1 MAMMLFLSHLL
12 PLLLLQFSSSL
23 AYSPPDKYFLNCGS
37 ESDTKLINN
46 RQFIGD
52 AKPGGWSINPG
63 KSKVVKNESIPNSI
77 NEIYKTARVY
87 KKPTWYVFGN
97 ISPNGTYVVRLHFFP
112 TLPETMCEARFNVLA
127 SCGFQLLSNFSVEND
142 LKTTVVREFSF
153 EVKEGPFGIQFSPLE
168 SSLAFVN
175 AIELFL
181 LPEHYIPE
189 LVLAVSPEVR
199 LNGSKYVLAS
209 KALQDVYRVWMG
221 SSFITPDKD
230 TLWRT
235 WLPDSKFIS
244 RPSPGNTVPYN
255 GPLNYKNI
263 LARYIAPTY
272 VCSNAKALDMNTT
285 ISSRDSNITWVFNV
299 NKKSKYF
306 LRLLWCDIMTPPST
320 TFNFD
325 ISIGVNQTSLS
336 SQDVNKENVNMF
348 AMPFWYEFVIVTDSS
363 GFFNVS
369 IALSKDDPF
378 SRAFLNG
385 IEIMELIEK
394 SFVGPIDLSLK
405 EEKQS
410 QKMIIVGVCV
420 GGVVIVGFIIGLALF
435 LFVRARKARKH
446 RPLLLPQNDPS
457 EKIVSIA
464 DLAPN
469 LNLELKIPFA
479 EINDATD
486 GFHPNKMIG
495 IGGFGKVYVGRIR
508 EKDVAVKRSEPG
520 HGQGIKEFQTE
531 VIIFSQIQHRFLVSL
546 YWYCDENQEM
556 ILVYEYME
564 GGTLKDYLY
573 GSKAKDH
580 APLSWKKRL
589 EICIDAAKGLDYLH
603 TDSAA
608 GVIIH
613 RDIKTTN
620 ILLDKDLN
628 AKVADFGISKTG
640 VPDAK
645 ELDITIRG
653 TYGYLDPEYFNTGQ
667 LTEKSDVY
675 SFGVVLFEVL
685 SARAPIDKTVPSEE
699 TNLVDWAALCKSKGE
714 IEKMIDPF
722 LVGTIEANS
731 LRKFVEVAE
740 KCVDEVGANR
750 PSMHDVVYDLELA
763 LQFQFTPMG
772 DGKGYEGMSTTI
784 VEAPWEIDSWILDRI
799 PSKGINDSIMLDEDS
814 TTVNARELAAE
825 FKIDCAR

>member
-1 MAMMLFLSHLL
+1 MTFANWTSLFLFLSRCSNFNH
-12 PLLLLQFSSSL
+12 S
-23 AYSPPDKYFLNCGS
+23 GV
-37 ESDTKLINN
+37 
-46 RQFIGD
+46 
-52 AKPGGWSINPG
+52 GGG
-63 KSKVVKNESIPNSI
+63 TFVKN
-77 NEIYKTARVY
+77 
-87 KKPTWYVFGN
+87 
-97 ISPNGTYVVRLHFFP
+97 
-112 TLPETMCEARFNVLA
+112 
-127 SCGFQLLSNFSVEND
+127 
-142 LKTTVVREFSF
+142 
-153 EVKEGPFGIQFSPLE
+153 
-168 SSLAFVN
+168 
-175 AIELFL
+175 
-181 LPEHYIPE
+181 
-189 LVLAVSPEVR
+189 
-199 LNGSKYVLAS
+199 
-209 KALQDVYRVWMG
+209 RVWMG

-285 ISSRDSNITWVFNV
+285 TSSRDSNITWVFKV

-306 LRLLWCDIMTPPST
+306 LRLLWCDIMTPYST

-369 IALSKDDPF
+369 IALNKDDPF

-394 SFVGPIDLSLK
+394 SFVGPVDLSLK

-410 QKMIIVGVCV
+410 PKMIIVGVCV
-420 GGVVIVGFIIGLALF
+420 GGVVIVGFIIGLTLF

-520 HGQGIKEFQTE
+520 HGQGIKEFRTE
-531 VIIFSQIQHRFLVSL
+531 VIIFSQIHHRFLVSL
-546 YWYCDENQEM
+546 YWYVTPPLNSNS
-556 ILVYEYME
+556 IYL
-564 GGTLKDYLY
+564 TLNLFY
-573 GSKAKDH
+573 S
-580 APLSWKKRL
+580 
-589 EICIDAAKGLDYLH
+589 EIRY
-603 TDSAA
+603 
-608 GVIIH
+608 
-613 RDIKTTN
+613 
-620 ILLDKDLN
+620 
-628 AKVADFGISKTG
+628 
-640 VPDAK
+640 
-645 ELDITIRG
+645 
-653 TYGYLDPEYFNTGQ
+653 
-667 LTEKSDVY
+667 
-675 SFGVVLFEVL
+675 VVLFGWL
-685 SARAPIDKTVPSEE
+685 
-699 TNLVDWAALCKSKGE
+699 
-714 IEKMIDPF
+714 
-722 LVGTIEANS
+722 
-731 LRKFVEVAE
+731 
-740 KCVDEVGANR
+740 
-750 PSMHDVVYDLELA
+750 
-763 LQFQFTPMG
+763 
-772 DGKGYEGMSTTI
+772 
-784 VEAPWEIDSWILDRI
+784 
-799 PSKGINDSIMLDEDS
+799 
-814 TTVNARELAAE
+814 
-825 FKIDCAR
+825 